1 MLRGRREPFF
11 TSDNVRDLHQMI
23 VNDISK
29 VVGGVA
35 IRLNQ
40 DLVIEDIIVEND
52 FPMHHVLPLAD
63 TTGDEHADHMR
74 LSAGNPLFDFGLT
87 QVEAEAIVLGR
98 LMLFSALLNSKLLQS
113 ISCAEAL
120 ISLSFLNH

>member
-1 MLRGRREPFF
+1 
-11 TSDNVRDLHQMI
+11 MI

-52 FPMHHVLPLAD
+52 FSMHHVLPLAD

-74 LSAGNPLFDFGLT
+74 LSAGNPLFDFGFT

-120 ISLSFLNH
+120 ISLAFLNH

>member
-1 MLRGRREPFF
+1 
-11 TSDNVRDLHQMI
+11 MI

-29 VVGGVA
+29 VVGRVA
-35 IRLNQ
+35 IRLDQ
-40 DLVIEDIIVEND
+40 DLVIQHVIVEND
-52 FPMHHVLPLAD
+52 FSMDHVFPLAD
-63 TTGDEHADHMR
+63 ATGDEHADDMR
-74 LSAGNPLFDFGLT
+74 LFAGNPLFDFGLT

-120 ISLSFLNH
+120 IGLAFLKI

>member
-1 MLRGRREPFF
+1 
-11 TSDNVRDLHQMI
+11 MI

-29 VVGGVA
+29 VVGRVA
-35 IRLNQ
+35 IRLDQ
-40 DLVIEDIIVEND
+40 DLVIQHVIVEND
-52 FPMHHVLPLAD
+52 FSMDHVFPLAD
-63 TTGDEHADHMR
+63 ATGDEHADDMR

-98 LMLFSALLNSKLLQS
+98 LMLLSALLNSKLLQS

-120 ISLSFLNH
+120 IGLAFLKILSL